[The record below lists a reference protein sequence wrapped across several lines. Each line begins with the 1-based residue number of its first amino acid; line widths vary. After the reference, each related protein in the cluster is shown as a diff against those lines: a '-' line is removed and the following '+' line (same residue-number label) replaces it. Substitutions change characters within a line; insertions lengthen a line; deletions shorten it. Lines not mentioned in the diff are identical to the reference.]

1 MNRRVAAAYYCSMHL
16 FTPIVTVT
24 ALAAGL
30 YCQAGGQQPG
40 TPMQDES
47 YGLGFVVGEEIR
59 TGLERDGVGAAK
71 DLIAQGFRDG
81 LNGADSLVTRERMDE
96 VLLLLHREMQDRMVR
111 RLLEQSPEFK
121 QLYDANLAR
130 SRQFHELFGAQEG
143 VVTLPSGL
151 QYKVLREG
159 AGRTPRLTDTVVI
172 NGKVTLLDGTVINQ
186 GNGAETRVDA
196 AIDGGIEA
204 LQLMRVGSRWQIV
217 VPPDMAHGPGGQMP
231 KIGPNETI
239 VGVIEL
245 VAIK

>member
-1 MNRRVAAAYYCSMHL
+1 MQILA
-16 FTPIVTVT
+16 PIVTV
-24 ALAAGL
+24 AAIAAGV
-30 YCQAGGQQPG
+30 YCQAGSQQPDK
-40 TPMQDES
+40 PLQDES

-59 TGLERDGVGAAK
+59 TGLERDGVGVAK

-96 VLLLLHREMQDRMVR
+96 VLLLLHKEMQNRMVR
-111 RLLEQSPEFK
+111 RLLDESPEFK

-143 VVTLPSGL
+143 VVTLPSGV

-159 AGRTPRLTDTVVI
+159 AGRTPGLTDTVVLS
-172 NGKVTLLDGTVINQ
+172 GKVTLLDGTVITEAQ
-186 GNGAETRVDA
+186 GAETRVDA

-217 VPPDMAHGPGGQMP
+217 VPPDMAHGAGGRMP
-231 KIGPNETI
+231 KIGPNESI
-239 VGVIEL
+239 IGVIEL
-245 VAIK
+245 LAIK

>member
-1 MNRRVAAAYYCSMHL
+1 MQILA
-16 FTPIVTVT
+16 PIVTV
-24 ALAAGL
+24 AAIAAGV
-30 YCQAGGQQPG
+30 YCQAGSQQPDK
-40 TPMQDES
+40 PLQDES

-59 TGLERDGVGAAK
+59 TGLERDGVGVAK

-96 VLLLLHREMQDRMVR
+96 VLLLLHKEMQNRMVR
-111 RLLEQSPEFK
+111 RLLDESPEFK

-143 VVTLPSGL
+143 VVTLPSGV

-159 AGRTPRLTDTVVI
+159 TGRTPRLTDTVVI

-217 VPPDMAHGPGGQMP
+217 VPPDMAHGAGGRMP
-231 KIGPNETI
+231 KIGPNESI
-239 VGVIEL
+239 IGVIEL
-245 VAIK
+245 LAIK

>member
-1 MNRRVAAAYYCSMHL
+1 MNRRAAVAYHCSMQVL
-16 FTPIVTVT
+16 APLVTVA

-40 TPMQDES
+40 TPLQDES

-96 VLLLLHREMQDRMVR
+96 VLLLLHKEMQDRMVR

-121 QLYDANLAR
+121 RLYDANLAK
-130 SRQFHELFGAQEG
+130 SRQFHELFGAQDG
-143 VVTLPSGL
+143 VITLSSGV

-159 AGRTPRLTDTVVI
+159 SGRTPRLTDTVVL
-172 NGKVTLLDGTVINQ
+172 NGKVTLLDGTVIHQ
-186 GNGAETRVDA
+186 GQGAETRIDA
-196 AIDGGIEA
+196 SIDGGIEA

-217 VPPDMAHGPGGQMP
+217 VPPDMAHGAGGQMP

-245 VAIK
+245 VAIR